1 MKAVTI
7 KNPAD
12 GYFNISDVTLR
23 PIEAGEA
30 LVDMEY
36 CGVCH
41 TDLLI
46 ASGAQGEHP
55 GRVTGHEGVGIVREV
70 APDVTSIKPGDRV
83 SIAWLYAGC
92 GHCEYCEQ
100 GLENLCRNRH
110 ESGFDVDGA
119 MAQQCIVK
127 ADWAVP
133 VPQGLDPVKATSITC
148 AGVTSYK
155 ALKEANTKPG
165 DWVVIYGAGGLG
177 NLALQ
182 FAKNVF
188 NLKTIVVDINDE
200 KLSLA
205 ESMGADLIFNASKND
220 SPSFVH
226 EHVPAGVSAAIVTA
240 PAATVFDQA
249 ANVIKAHGTVVAVGM
264 AAGNMQ
270 MSIAKMIVDG
280 TQVKGT
286 LTGTRHDLAEA
297 FQYAAE
303 GKVSPMTRL
312 RRMKDINKIVDEM
325 HAGKIQGRAV
335 IDIKSER

>member
-7 KNPAD
+7 KEPAN
-12 GYFNISDVTLR
+12 GYFDIKDVTLR

-55 GRVTGHEGVGIVREV
+55 GRITGHEGVGIVREV
-70 APDVTSIKPGDRV
+70 APDVTSVKPGDRV
-83 SIAWLYAGC
+83 SIAWLFAGC

-119 MAQQCIVK
+119 MAQQAIVK
-127 ADWAVP
+127 ADWAVK
-133 VPQGLDPVKATSITC
+133 VPAGLDPVKATSITC

-155 ALKEANTKPG
+155 AIKESNTKPG
-165 DWVVIYGAGGLG
+165 DWIVVYGAGGLG
-177 NLALQ
+177 NLAVQ
-182 FAKNVF
+182 YAKNVF
-188 NLKTIVVDINDE
+188 NLNVISVDIFDE
-200 KLSLA
+200 KLALA
-205 ESMGADLIFNASKND
+205 KDAGADLVYNASNND
-220 SPSFVH
+220 SPQFVH
-226 EHVPAGVSAAIVTA
+226 EHLPEGVAAAIVTA

-249 ANVIKAHGTVVAVGM
+249 ANVVKAHGTVVAVGM
-264 AAGNMQ
+264 AAGNME

-286 LTGTRHDLAEA
+286 LTGTRNDLAEA
-297 FQYAAE
+297 FMYASK
-303 GKVSPMTRL
+303 GLVSPITSL
-312 RRMKDINKIVDEM
+312 RRMSDINKIVDQM

-335 IDIKSER
+335 IDIKAEA